1 VTGSPPFIISLL
13 TDFGDRDEY
22 VGVMKGAILGR
33 APHAVIVDLCHHI
46 APHDIRQAAAM
57 MVAAYPYFPEGALHV
72 MVVDPGVGG
81 KRGIVFAQAPTCGF
95 LCPDNGLLTGLIK
108 QGILH
113 TAWRV
118 TNRALFSHAVGAT
131 FHGRDIMAPVAGFLA
146 SGNGPEKL
154 GPRQAIGDLVCLD
167 DPPARREPDGSL
179 QGTVVAVDRFGN
191 VVTNIGRDLLTS
203 AGEGDLKQ
211 TLMIEIATHWAIPLV
226 ASYSAVP
233 TGQLLATMGS
243 RNTLEIAVNQ
253 GNAGMIL
260 GVVPGSQIRVSYQA

>member
-1 VTGSPPFIISLL
+1 VTGSPPFIITLL

-22 VGVMKGAILGR
+22 VGVMKGAILRR

-57 MVAAYPYFPEGALHV
+57 IVAAYPHFPEGALHV

-81 KRGIVFAQAPTCGF
+81 KRGIVYAQAATCGF
-95 LCPDNGLLTGLIK
+95 LCPDNGLLTGLIA
-108 QGILH
+108 QGILQS
-113 TAWRV
+113 AWRV
-118 TNRALFSHAVGAT
+118 THRALFAKAVSAT

-146 SGNGPEKL
+146 SGNRAETL

-167 DPPARREPDGSL
+167 DPPARLERDGSVR
-179 QGTVVAVDRFGN
+179 GTVVAVDRFGN

-203 AGEGDLKQ
+203 SGEGDLKQ
-211 TLMIEIATHWAIPLV
+211 TLMVEIETQWAIPLV
-226 ASYSAVP
+226 SSYSAVP
-233 TGQLLATMGS
+233 TGDLLATMGS

-253 GNAGMIL
+253 GNAGMVL
-260 GVVPGSQIRVSYQA
+260 GVVPGSQMRVSYQA